1 MDALA
6 EAPVEVPESAL
17 PTAGVARAI
26 AMPAPNATANPP
38 TRPTYLAQL
47 ILVPFAATPLPLRLD
62 NTFGPEVRYVKAPA
76 AGQVNLP
83 PSAGMQFFGDVQI
96 EAKSAAMTVHL
107 RDLTGASLWNTT
119 IAPHRG

>member
-6 EAPVEVPESAL
+6 EALVDVPESAL

-62 NTFGPEVRYVKAPA
+62 NTFGPEVGGIDNA
-76 AGQVNLP
+76 AGITSPL
-83 PSAGMQFFGDVQI
+83 FWIDDV
-96 EAKSAAMTVHL
+96 AKRA
-107 RDLTGASLWNTT
+107 
-119 IAPHRG
+119 